1 MLSIATSRG
10 MDGLLNTPDFP
21 ALKTKSRTRAYDTT
35 LRTMGEITAQRLS
48 SFRRST
54 H

>member
-21 ALKTKSRTRAYDTT
+21 ALKTNRARAYDIT
-35 LRTMGEITAQRLS
+35 LRKMGEITAQRLS